1 MSIEDLTVHAFERG
15 QLDAWELK
23 KCHPVRRSREAPRDR
38 ADSPRPAHWWPAP
51 DTRTA
56 PHADRH
62 RRLHRSGRV
71 RAGERLG
78 RHQRQPRHYRA
89 DDRLADCEGVDAV
102 ASEDEPVG
110 IVAATRRWAV
120 AEWLIHA
127 GVDAERFPT
136 KFRAETAGD
145 HDLPELK
152 SLLNNTTSASLLADR
167 YLGEAIWPDV
177 VADVDDPWELADCIV
192 DGALERRLWEE
203 WHASFDAGDYEECLE
218 RAEERHDALLGSEDF
233 RGNFRGA
240 FGPDSPWTQTWEQAT
255 EIARLAHQLGTWDER
270 ATDDVVSLYSDRDD
284 GTWQIDNAVLNLVV
298 AGEPETDLPD
308 DHPATAALDDLRT
321 QLQSE
326 YVDYLEDLGDLVTE
340 TVEAGAPFVDEDH
353 SYQFF
358 TKESDGLESGQTIAL
373 FVIDALRLDLA
384 RRLADELR
392 DYVATL
398 PSDAPSSPSTKM
410 SGSERF
416 PQRPSSGRLLSRR
429 ERFRCSTSRWL
440 MASYSRCETTVG

>member
-1 MSIEDLTVHAFERG
+1 MQAKQTLPVAAKDTIRSQFDRAESSDPIVLWWDDGSYLEDIIEQACDELGVHLKVAEETPLELRADPVDGEQVWYVPHVKEPEDTEGDYDWFRDVEHTGGEVEMSIEDLTVHAFERG

-23 KCHPVRRSREAPRDR
+23 SATQSDDPAKRREIARILHDQLTGGQLPTLEQLRTQIVTGGYTDPVAFVLENGWGDIK
-38 ADSPRPAHWWPAP
+38 DSP
-51 DTRTA
+51 DTIEQMT
-56 PHADRH
+56 D
-62 RRLHRSGRV
+62 LLTS
-71 RAGERLG
+71 
-78 RHQRQPRHYRA
+78 
-89 DDRLADCEGVDAV
+89 EGVDAV

-321 QLQSE
+321 QLQS
-326 YVDYLEDLGDLVTE
+326 
-340 TVEAGAPFVDEDH
+340 
-353 SYQFF
+353 
-358 TKESDGLESGQTIAL
+358 
-373 FVIDALRLDLA
+373 
-384 RRLADELR
+384 
-392 DYVATL
+392 
-398 PSDAPSSPSTKM
+398 
-410 SGSERF
+410 
-416 PQRPSSGRLLSRR
+416 
-429 ERFRCSTSRWL
+429 
-440 MASYSRCETTVG
+440 